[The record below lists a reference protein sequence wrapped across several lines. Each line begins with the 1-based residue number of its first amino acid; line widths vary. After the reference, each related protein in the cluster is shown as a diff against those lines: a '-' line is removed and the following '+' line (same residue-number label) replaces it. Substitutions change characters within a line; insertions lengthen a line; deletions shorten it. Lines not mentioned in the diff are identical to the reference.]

1 MEPVYRFLMVFTADA
16 IPETARRRRSIAIEP
31 MTCAP
36 NAFRSGDGLIVLEPG
51 ESWSGSWGIL
61 RSLRPST

>member
-1 MEPVYRFLMVFTADA
+1 MVFTGD
-16 IPETARRRRSIAIEP
+16 PLLDVARRSAAVEP

-51 ESWSGSWGIL
+51 DTHVATWGI
-61 RSLRPST
+61 SP

>member
-1 MEPVYRFLMVFTADA
+1 MVYTPDA
-16 IPETARRRRSIAIEP
+16 VPEAARRRHSLAIEP

-51 ESWSGSWGIL
+51 RSTSATWGIL
-61 RSLRPST
+61 R